1 MKVKGEKMKVREVLE
16 KITEWLEDFE
26 FDFVDAYVDAKV
38 YQGEEALEIDIGSFA
53 FGEDDGWIWFAGFDN
68 DEGDYKVTERDLKKA
83 RKDLKELVERTRE
96 KWARILVGD
105 GYSVF

>member
-1 MKVKGEKMKVREVLE
+1 MKVWEVLE
-16 KITEWLEDFE
+16 RLDFE
-26 FDFVDAYVDAKV
+26 FDFVDVYSGDKV

-53 FGEDDGWIWFAGFDN
+53 FGEEDGRVWFVGFDN
-68 DEGDYKVTERDLKKA
+68 DEGDYKVTETELGKA
-83 RKDLKELVERTRE
+83 RKELKELVEWTRK

>member
-1 MKVKGEKMKVREVLE
+1 MKVKNVLK
-16 KITEWLEDFE
+16 KITEGIKGFE
-26 FDFVDAYVDAKV
+26 FDFVDAYSSDKV

-83 RKDLKELVERTRE
+83 RKELKELVERTRR
-96 KWARILVGD
+96 KWTRIIVGD